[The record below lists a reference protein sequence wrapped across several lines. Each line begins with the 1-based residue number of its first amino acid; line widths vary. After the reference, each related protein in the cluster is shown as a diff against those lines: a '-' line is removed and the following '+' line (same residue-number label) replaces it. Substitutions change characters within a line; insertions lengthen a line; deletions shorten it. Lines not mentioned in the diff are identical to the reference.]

1 MSLVLNVDSGG
12 GYVCV
17 EKGGVC
23 ELFVLSSQFCY
34 EPKSALQIKF
44 IKIYEQISQILM
56 TSGYTALPPLPQT
69 HLLLSEEFLMS
80 S

>member
-1 MSLVLNVDSGG
+1 MVQDVDSGG

-17 EKGGVC
+17 EKGGAC

-34 EPKSALQIKF
+34 EQSALQIKF
-44 IKIYEQISQILM
+44 IKIYEQISQILT
-56 TSGYTALPPLPQT
+56 TSGYTALPPLPQR